1 MKFAYW
7 IQTELEKDLQ
17 KGSSAFVRSLVEE
30 NRVVELSV
38 VRGDMTEASLSDPL
52 LAKYPGSFWPAV
64 HTMRQN
70 QASPCNLQGPNSNPD
85 HPNWAKGCH

>member
-1 MKFAYW
+1 
-7 IQTELEKDLQ
+7 LQ

-52 LAKYPGSFWPAV
+52 LAKYPGIFWPV
-64 HTMRQN
+64 MHTVRQD
-70 QASPCNLQGPNSNPD
+70 QTSPCMCFTVVQFLPTVHILGYT
-85 HPNWAKGCH
+85 